1 MSAYDTQKHPFV
13 SYLMARA
20 DDRAMLAALRRG
32 LGAEPGDPETAGMF
46 PYVVPW
52 INEWYE
58 EADIYMIASLFALHP
73 DPAKGGNMGQHILAL
88 DPDLRKQKPE
98 DRSKHP
104 IERRFVQLLRMRR
117 DSLEPRLRQQIS
129 ILKSKEVRVNW
140 HQLMRDVRYWDH
152 PKRFVQRE
160 WARSFWRSN
169 QSKST

>member
-13 SYLMARA
+13 SYLIARA
-20 DDRAMLAALRRG
+20 DDRALLAALRRG

-58 EADIYMIASLFALHP
+58 EADIYMIASFFALHP
-73 DPAKGGNMGQHILAL
+73 DPAKSGNMGNHLRALAGQL
-88 DPDLRKQKPE
+88 GDDNAT
-98 DRSKHP
+98 
-104 IERRFVQLLRMRR
+104 ERRFVQLLRMRR
-117 DSLEPRLRQQIS
+117 DTLEPRLRQQIS
-129 ILKSKEVRVNW
+129 ILKSKDVHVNW
-140 HQLMRDVRYWDH
+140 HQLMRDVRNWDH